1 VRRSSLALVTV
12 FGLGHA
18 PVASGT
24 FGSLP
29 PIAIAAGLWLAGFHP
44 GAGAFGSGVYHGTL
58 ACVLLIFS
66 LACVLQGTAAE
77 ARFGHDPSEVVAD
90 ETAGQCI
97 PLMFLPASVFAD
109 WRAFALAL
117 LGAFLAFRLLDIV
130 KPWPARGLQRVP
142 GGWGILLDDLAAGV
156 YALLLAQVTTRL
168 LLS

>member
-24 FGSLP
+24 FGSIP
-29 PIAIAAGLWLAGFHP
+29 PIALTAGLWLAGFHP
-44 GAGAFGSGVYHGTL
+44 GAGGLGSGVYHGTL
-58 ACVLLIFS
+58 ACVLIAFS
-66 LACVLQGTAAE
+66 LACVTQGTAAE
-77 ARFGHDPSEVVAD
+77 ARFGHDPAEVVAD

-97 PLMFLPASVFAD
+97 PLMFLPAAVFAD
-109 WRAFALAL
+109 WRAFTLTL

-130 KPWPARGLQRVP
+130 KPWPARGLQGVP
-142 GGWGILLDDLAAGV
+142 GGWGILLDDLAAGA
-156 YALLLAQVTTRL
+156 YAFLLVQITTRL